1 MNMTITLGPGI
12 VTLGGSEYVCHG
24 ITVVCHGMTATI
36 AGRDITEHCEI
47 DAQEARIIIPPA
59 FAGSGPRIEF
69 DATFPGRALKPK
81 TRRSADWKRAAY
93 GPNRGRQ

>member
-1 MNMTITLGPGI
+1 MNTTITLGPGI

-24 ITVVCHGMTATI
+24 MTVTI

-47 DAQEARIIIPPA
+47 DAQEGRIIIPPA
-59 FAGSGPRIEF
+59 FAGSGARIEF

>member
-1 MNMTITLGPGI
+1 MNTTITLGPGI

-24 ITVVCHGMTATI
+24 MTVTI

-47 DAQEARIIIPPA
+47 DAQEARITIPPA
-59 FAGSGPRIEF
+59 FAGIGARIEF